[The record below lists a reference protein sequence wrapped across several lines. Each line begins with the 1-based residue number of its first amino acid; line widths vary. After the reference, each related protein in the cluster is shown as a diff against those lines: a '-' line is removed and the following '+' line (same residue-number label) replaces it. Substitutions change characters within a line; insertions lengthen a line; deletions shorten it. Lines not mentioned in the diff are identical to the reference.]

1 MDEKVVSLVNYDEID
16 RYEDNVRSFLDGGM
30 DGERFMAFRLQHG
43 IYGQRQDGVQM
54 VRIKLPGGGLKPD
67 QLRAVA
73 DVVETY
79 SQHGTAHVTTRQDF
93 QVHYI
98 PLKDTPAVMRRI
110 GEAGLTTREAC
121 GNTVRNISACA
132 LAGVCP
138 HEHTDVTPLAHGA
151 ANRFLRHPLTQHLP
165 RKFKISFSGC
175 ESDCAQGMIHDLA
188 VVARHKDG
196 RFGFK
201 VMAGGGLGHK
211 PHEAVTVEEFIEEK
225 DLLPVMEAV
234 ISLHH
239 RYSDRKRRAKARIKF
254 LVDRFGPEGFVEKY
268 QEEVAR
274 TRLAYANQPHM
285 MSAWKK
291 GADGNVRVVA
301 GAPRQL
307 LGQKQNGLSI
317 FPISLPI
324 GDVTIAQL
332 RGIAAMMEKER
343 LDDIRATQDQNLAL
357 CNVPTDRVT
366 AIRDALGKL
375 GLGEPRT
382 GDDVVACPGTSTCRL
397 GITSSTIIGPKLSG
411 GKHDLRIRA
420 SGCHNGCAQP
430 ESGDIGIYGEGKR
443 LHGKLI
449 PHYQMYFGGDGRN
462 GGGIGF
468 KGPSLPTARVEAAI
482 QRVEDTF
489 DDDRNNDETFFNWTR
504 RKGKEYFTELLQ
516 DLTAVAAEE
525 VPSVLHDHGDQAAFK
540 VLQLGG
546 GECAGAAQDLVASRF
561 SEASYERDCRNSFAA
576 QRKFPEAIECIEQIG
591 RLVGQSLLFVS
602 GLKQEETPAAV
613 AASLQTAAP
622 NGADMGRRLAAI
634 IGESEKLK
642 ASLDN
647 AAYLKL
653 SADTDQW
660 MRDAAAFCQNIDK
673 QLDLSASLPS
683 SQPAHASQVR
693 EIDLSTYGCPLH
705 YVKARNALK
714 TLDVGNVVE
723 FIVDSPES
731 ARKLAGSLE
740 ADGHFV
746 LSVDDNDTS
755 PRITVQKAREAAAAS
770 N

>member
-16 RYEDNVRSFLDGGM
+16 RYEDNVRLFLNGGM

-54 VRIKLPGGGLKPD
+54 VRIKLPGGGINPA

-73 DVVETY
+73 DVVEKY

-98 PLKDTPAVMRRI
+98 PLKDTPAVMRHL

-138 HEHTDVTPLAHGA
+138 HEHTDVEQLARHA
-151 ANRFLRHPLTQHLP
+151 AQRFLRHPLTQHLP

-188 VVARHKDG
+188 VVARQQNG

-268 QEEVAR
+268 REEAAR
-274 TRLAYANQPHM
+274 TRLAYANQPYKQN
-285 MSAWKK
+285 AWKK

-301 GAPRQL
+301 GAPRKV

-324 GDVTIAQL
+324 GDITVAQL
-332 RGIAAMMEKER
+332 RGVADLMDKEH
-343 LDDIRATQDQNLAL
+343 LSDIRATQDQNLAL
-357 CNVPTDRVT
+357 CNVPNDRIA
-366 AIRDALGKL
+366 AIRSGLNAL
-375 GLGEPRT
+375 GLGEPKT

-397 GITSSTIIGPKLSG
+397 GITSSTILGPKLSG
-411 GKHDLRIRA
+411 GKHDLRVRV

-430 ESGDIGIYGEGKR
+430 ESGDIGIYGEGAR

-468 KGPSLPTARVEAAI
+468 KGPSVPSARIQAAV

-489 DDDRNNDETFFNWTR
+489 DKDRSANETFFNWTR
-504 RKGKEYFTELLQ
+504 RKGKEYFADLLQ
-516 DLTAVAAEE
+516 DLTEVAPEQIE
-525 VPSVLHDHGDQAAFK
+525 SVLNDHGDRVAFK

-546 GECAGAAQDLVASRF
+546 GECAGAAQDLVASNF
-561 SEASYERDCRNSFAA
+561 SEASYERDCRNSFAS
-576 QRKFPEAIECIEQIG
+576 QRKFAEALECIEQIG

-602 GLKQEETPAAV
+602 GLKQGQAAADI
-613 AASLQTAAP
+613 AASLQTAAAP
-622 NGADMGRRLAAI
+622 ANDMGRRLAEI
-634 IGESEKLK
+634 LGTNEKLK
-642 ASLDN
+642 ANFDN
-647 AAYLKL
+647 AGYLKH
-653 SADTDQW
+653 AGDIDQW
-660 MRDAAAFCQNIDK
+660 MRDAAAFCQDIDK

-683 SQPAHASQVR
+683 SQPAPASQVR

-705 YVKARNALK
+705 YIKARNALK
-714 TLDVGNVVE
+714 TLDIGNVVE

-731 ARKLAGSLE
+731 ARKLGGSLE

-746 LSVDDNDTS
+746 LSVDDNDQS
-755 PRITVQKAREAAAAS
+755 PRVTVQKSREVAAVS